1 MIDVEKLI
9 VKSPS
14 DTDILIANYQSIIRV
29 LASQVRTL
37 ELQKHEAS
45 AGCALLPEE
54 CAALTDFI
62 TDTLVCY
69 EFSRSHGLE
78 ALGYLLQAWEK
89 IRKGSMRN
97 D

>member
-1 MIDVEKLI
+1 MT
-9 VKSPS
+9 

-54 CAALTDFI
+54 CAVLNDFLI
-62 TDTLVCY
+62 ENLVCY
-69 EFSRSHGLE
+69 EFSREHGFE
-78 ALGYLLQAWEK
+78 ALGELLSVWEK
-89 IRKGSMRN
+89 IRKGSARN